1 MFRKVWLAVC
11 LVPLVAS
18 VGYSQEWANK
28 MFKVRTHDFGAVAKG
43 AKVYYEFEIENIY
56 EETVHIASV
65 RSSCGCT
72 SPSIKN
78 DTLKTWEKGAIVAKL
93 NTDSFLGHK
102 SATVTVT
109 IDKPFYA
116 EVQLNVSTNIRG
128 DVVFEPGSVQFGNVQ
143 LGEASVA
150 KVHVTQAGRSDWQIT
165 DVRSNDDYLGV
176 DLKETNR
183 GGGRVGYD
191 LTVHLKDNAPVGF
204 ISSQLALITND
215 GSSRS
220 VSLPVEGKVESPL
233 NVSPSALSLGELQ
246 PGEKTEAKL
255 IVRAK
260 KPFKITNVQCD
271 SECFQFAALSEEP
284 KKLHFLPLT
293 FTAGKDGGTVV
304 KKITIET
311 DLGNGISG
319 ESVATAVVKEANSE
333 T

>member
-1 MFRKVWLAVC
+1 MFRKIWLAVC
-11 LVPLVAS
+11 LLPLLAS
-18 VGYSQEWANK
+18 MGMSQDWANK
-28 MFKVRTHDFGAVAKG
+28 MFQVRSHDFGAVAKG
-43 AKVYYEFEIENIY
+43 AKVYYEFELQNVY
-56 EETVHIASV
+56 EETVHIAGV

-116 EVQLNVSTNIRG
+116 EVQLNVSTDIRG
-128 DVVFEPGSVQFGNVQ
+128 DLVFQPGAVQFGNIEQ
-143 LGEASVA
+143 GEGAVA
-150 KVHVTQAGRSDWQIT
+150 KVHVTQAGRSDWKIT
-165 DVRSNDDYLGV
+165 DVRSNDDFLGV
-176 DLKETNR
+176 ELNETNR

-191 LTVHLKDNAPVGF
+191 LVVRLKDNAPVGF

-215 GSSRS
+215 SRSPS
-220 VSLPVEGKVESPL
+220 VSLPVEGKVESAL
-233 NVSPSALSLGELQ
+233 NVSPSALSLGELK
-246 PGEKTEAKL
+246 PGQKTEAKL

-260 KPFKITNVQCD
+260 KPFRITGIDCD
-271 SECFQFAALSEEP
+271 CDNFQFAALPEEP

-293 FTAGKDGGTVV
+293 FTAGSEGGTLV
-304 KKITIET
+304 KKITIQT
-311 DLGNGISG
+311 DLGEGVSG
-319 ESVATAVVKEANSE
+319 ESVATVVVTEGNTE